1 MRAVIISE
9 IDSSFKKLVW
19 VEECTGGI
27 YFGFYGKAQEIHYS
41 YHQDGNVHIKQG
53 SEYLPTY
60 KTVAINDIDKFV
72 NITNYGI
79 PLEKG
84 YEFAMSDYLKSKDS
98 TAVIYINPEIIKRKK
113 ILNINAY
120 IVRKGA
126 EKDCIYGLQKSYQSL
141 TGQSFE
147 VLNANFFKLDIFKNF
162 LAGIILSGGK

>member
-9 IDSSFKKLVW
+9 IESSFKKLVW
-19 VEECTGGI
+19 VEECRGGI
-27 YFGFYGKAQEIHYS
+27 YFGFYGKARGIHYS
-41 YHQDGNVHIKQG
+41 YHQDGTVHIKQG
-53 SEYLPTY
+53 SNYLPMY
-60 KTVAINDIDKFV
+60 KISAINDIDKFV
-72 NITNYGI
+72 SITNYGI
-79 PLEKG
+79 TLEKG

-98 TAVIYINPEIIKRKK
+98 TAIIYINPEIIKRKR

-162 LAGIILSGGK
+162 LAGIILCGGK